1 MSKYLVVVESPA
13 KAKTINK
20 FLGPNYVVRA
30 SYGHVRDLPKSDL
43 GVDVENNF
51 QPKYVTLKD
60 SAKAVK
66 ALQEAAKGVDSIL
79 LASDPDREGEAIGWH
94 VAALLEKL
102 KKPIQRIVFNEITKR
117 SVREATKHPRE
128 IDINVV
134 NAQQARRI
142 LDRLV
147 GYKIS
152 PFLQWAVKKG
162 LSAGRVQSV
171 AVRMVCEREAEIRA
185 FIPEEYW
192 TLEALL
198 ETVRGDTFTARL
210 ARVAGEKAV
219 IGNEATMQSI
229 LKRLDGAK
237 YAVKNIETKEVRR
250 RPYPPFITS
259 SLQQEASRKL
269 GFSPRKTMILAQQL
283 YEGIALGEEGT
294 DGLITYMRTDSTRIA
309 NEALDEVR
317 AFIRENHVPEMLPEK
332 PNFYNSKKGAQDAH
346 EGIRPTVPSRTP
358 EKVAKY
364 LDDDQ
369 LKLYTLIWRR
379 FVASQMSPAI
389 LDQTIIDIS
398 AADCE
403 FRASGSVMK
412 FQGFTIL
419 YEETVED
426 KQTGKDSEEEV
437 AGLLPKVNA
446 GEQCTERELKPEQH
460 FTKPPP
466 RYSEASLI
474 RALEENGIG
483 RPSTYAPTI
492 NTITE
497 RGYVEREKGR
507 LKPTELG
514 DQVNDL
520 LVANFPEI
528 LDLGFTAQLES
539 DLDHVEEGTREWHD
553 LIRMFYTEFEK
564 VLSVAQKKMITELV
578 GDEPTCP
585 KCSKGMELRQGFF
598 GLYLAC
604 KDKECD
610 GRISVKKKASAE
622 PTDVVCDLCGAPM
635 VLRVGRFGKFLAC
648 STYPACKNTH
658 KVDKEG
664 NKVDTGPKEPPK
676 KTDQKCPTCG
686 NFLLIR
692 KSRRGEEFYGC
703 EKYPKCKFTKP
714 MELGIKCPQCNTG
727 DLVSKLARGRRF
739 YGCDRYPECDFTLF
753 GQVDKATPCV
763 KCGNPW
769 TVITKGKNKP
779 TVRKCPLE
787 KCGFEEQIVEAEA
800 EA

>member
-20 FLGPNYVVRA
+20 FLGPSYVVRA

-43 GVDVENNF
+43 GVDIENDF
-51 QPKYVTLKD
+51 QPKYVTPKD

-66 ALQEAAKGVDSIL
+66 ALQDAANKVDAIL

-94 VAALLEKL
+94 VAALLEKS
-102 KKPIQRIVFNEITKR
+102 KKPVQRIVFNEITKR
-117 SVREATKHPRE
+117 SVREATKHPRD
-128 IDINVV
+128 IDQNLV

-152 PFLQWAVKKG
+152 PLLQWAVKKG

-185 FIPEEYW
+185 FVPEEYW

-198 ETVRGDTFTARL
+198 ETVRNETFTARL
-210 ARVAGEKAV
+210 SRVAGEKPV
-219 IGNEATMQSI
+219 IGNEAAMQAI
-229 LKRLDGAK
+229 LARLEGAT
-237 YAVKNIETKEVRR
+237 YSVTNIETKEVRR

-283 YEGIALGEEGT
+283 YEGIALGAEGT

-309 NEALDEVR
+309 NEALDAVR
-317 AFIRENHVPEMLPEK
+317 QYIRENHVPEMLPEK
-332 PNFYNSKKGAQDAH
+332 PNFYASKKGAQDAH
-346 EGIRPTVPSRTP
+346 EAIRPTVPARTP
-358 EKVAKY
+358 ERVAPY

-369 LKLYTLIWRR
+369 LKLYTLIWKR
-379 FVASQMSPAI
+379 FTASQMAPAV

-412 FQGFTIL
+412 FQGFTVL
-419 YEETVED
+419 YEETIED
-426 KQTGKDSEEEV
+426 KNGDDDA
-437 AGLLPKVNA
+437 AGLLPQVNA
-446 GEQCTERELKPEQH
+446 GEKLDQRELKPEQH

-514 DQVNDL
+514 EQVNTL
-520 LVANFPEI
+520 LVANFPDI
-528 LDLGFTAQLES
+528 LDLGFTAQLEA
-539 DLDHVEEGTREWHD
+539 DLDHVEEGTREWHE
-553 LIRMFYTEFEK
+553 LLRVFYKEFEK
-564 VLSVAQKKMITELV
+564 DLTLAQKKMITELI
-578 GDEPTCP
+578 GEEPKCP
-585 KCSKGMELRQGFF
+585 KCGSKMELREGFF
-598 GLYLAC
+598 GLYLSC
-604 KDKECD
+604 TKHPGCD

-622 PTDVVCDLCGAPM
+622 PTDEICDKCGAPM
-635 VLRVGRFGKFLAC
+635 VLRLGRFGKFLAC
-648 STYPACKNTH
+648 SKYPECKNTH
-658 KVDKEG
+658 KVDRAG
-664 NKVDTGPKEPPK
+664 NKVDSPPKEPPK
-676 KTDQKCPTCG
+676 KTNQVCSNCG
-686 NFLLIR
+686 AFLLVR

-714 MELGIKCPQCNTG
+714 MELGIKCPKCKTG

-739 YGCDRYPECDFTLF
+739 YGCDKYPDCDFSLY
-753 GQVDKATPCV
+753 GQIDKTVPCG

-769 TVITKGKNKP
+769 TVVTKSKSKP
-779 TVRKCPLE
+779 TTRKCPLPT
-787 KCGFEEQIVEAEA
+787 CNFEEELADAEV
-800 EA
+800 

>member
-379 FVASQMSPAI
+379 FVASQMSPAT
-389 LDQTIIDIS
+389 LRPPATS
-398 AADCE
+398 T
-403 FRASGSVMK
+403 VM
-412 FQGFTIL
+412 T
-419 YEETVED
+419 
-426 KQTGKDSEEEV
+426 
-437 AGLLPKVNA
+437 
-446 GEQCTERELKPEQH
+446 C
-460 FTKPPP
+460 
-466 RYSEASLI
+466 
-474 RALEENGIG
+474 AL
-483 RPSTYAPTI
+483 
-492 NTITE
+492 
-497 RGYVEREKGR
+497 
-507 LKPTELG
+507 
-514 DQVNDL
+514 
-520 LVANFPEI
+520 
-528 LDLGFTAQLES
+528 
-539 DLDHVEEGTREWHD
+539 
-553 LIRMFYTEFEK
+553 
-564 VLSVAQKKMITELV
+564 
-578 GDEPTCP
+578 
-585 KCSKGMELRQGFF
+585 
-598 GLYLAC
+598 
-604 KDKECD
+604 
-610 GRISVKKKASAE
+610 
-622 PTDVVCDLCGAPM
+622 
-635 VLRVGRFGKFLAC
+635 
-648 STYPACKNTH
+648 
-658 KVDKEG
+658 
-664 NKVDTGPKEPPK
+664 
-676 KTDQKCPTCG
+676 
-686 NFLLIR
+686 
-692 KSRRGEEFYGC
+692 
-703 EKYPKCKFTKP
+703 
-714 MELGIKCPQCNTG
+714 
-727 DLVSKLARGRRF
+727 
-739 YGCDRYPECDFTLF
+739 
-753 GQVDKATPCV
+753 
-763 KCGNPW
+763 NP
-769 TVITKGKNKP
+769 V
-779 TVRKCPLE
+779 
-787 KCGFEEQIVEAEA
+787 
-800 EA
+800 